1 MTRVLLVEDQRMS
14 RDSVTAY
21 LNSSRRYN
29 LVAHTPNA
37 GMAEILCMR
46 YKVDLVLMDVR
57 TETNEDGIL
66 AAATI
71 KRHLPH
77 IKVIIITSMTTVD
90 LIDRAHKAC
99 VDSFWYKEVE
109 GSELLEVMDR
119 TMDGEHV
126 FPGATPIVRIG
137 NMLSSEISNR
147 ELDVLRLMVRGYS
160 DADIAKELV
169 ISTSTVRYH
178 ITQLLQK
185 SGYDN
190 RVKLIVDLINQ
201 DFLVPGL

>member
-21 LNSSRRYN
+21 LNSSERYT
-29 LVAHTPNA
+29 LVAHTPSA

-57 TETNEDGIL
+57 TENNEDGIL

-77 IKVIIITSMTTVD
+77 TKVIIITSMTTVD

-126 FPGATPIVRIG
+126 FPDATPIVRIG